1 MKNYSKQREELL
13 LVLKKLRIHPTA
25 EEIYQKLKDSNS
37 TSSRGTVYRN
47 LKDLVDEN
55 IIWKIP
61 ISDGADRY
69 DYPYENHNHIV
80 CKRCGEVQDFNYDFN
95 SKKVLDE
102 IKNQTGMNTR
112 LETIITYGFCEDCMN
127 KL

>member
-25 EEIYQKLKDSNS
+25 EEIYQKLKDEKS

-47 LKDLVDEN
+47 LKELVDEE

-61 ISDGADRY
+61 VTDGADRY

-80 CKRCGEVQDFNYDFN
+80 CKICGEVRDFNYDFN
-95 SKKVLDE
+95 SKKVLEE
-102 IKNQTGMNTR
+102 IRNQTGMDTK
-112 LETIITYGFCEDCMN
+112 LETIITYGICEDCIN

>member
-25 EEIYQKLKDSNS
+25 EEIYQKLKDEKS

-47 LKDLVDEN
+47 LKELVDEE

-61 ISDGADRY
+61 VTDGADRY

-80 CKRCGEVQDFNYDFN
+80 CKMCGTVKDFNYDFN
-95 SKKVLDE
+95 SKKVLEE
-102 IKNQTGMNTR
+102 IRNQTGMDTK
-112 LETIITYGFCEDCMN
+112 LETIITYGICEDCIN

>member
-25 EEIYQKLKDSNS
+25 EEIYQKLKDEKS
-37 TSSRGTVYRN
+37 TASRGTVYRN
-47 LKDLVDEN
+47 LKDLVEEN

-61 ISDGADRY
+61 ISDGPDRY

-80 CKRCGEVQDFNYDFN
+80 CKMCGKVRDFNFN
-95 SKKVLDE
+95 FISKKVLEE
-102 IKNQTGMNTR
+102 IKNQTGMDTN
-112 LETIITYGFCEDCMN
+112 LETIITYGFCKDCMN

>member
-25 EEIYQKLKDSNS
+25 EEIYQKLKDNNS

-47 LKDLVDEN
+47 LKELVEEN
-55 IIWKIP
+55 IIWKIA

-80 CKRCGEVQDFNYDFN
+80 CKMCGTVKDFNYDFN
-95 SKKVLDE
+95 SKKVLEE
-102 IKNQTGMNTR
+102 IKNQTGMDTKI
-112 LETIITYGFCEDCMN
+112 ETIITYGFCEDCMN